1 MRQSSNCPH
10 VHVISENQ
18 SWEICKKHDAQE
30 CHTCHAQPPNLW
42 LCLVGNCNYIGCGE
56 SSSDHSG
63 YHAVEHNHCLTINL
77 TTMRIWCYSCEN
89 EVLDHNSPPLQ
100 ILDRPYQMLDHQD
113 VSTDSSPQRSAFE
126 PEDSESDMDDDTI
139 KPRGLTGLQ
148 NLGNSCYMN
157 AALQALSNCP
167 PLTRFFLDCYGF
179 VRPDRNPMLS
189 RHYLRLISEIWH
201 KKRPSYVV
209 PNGIANGIK
218 SVHPMFKGYTQQDTQ
233 EFLRCFMDQLHEE
246 LKQPMFDMEVVN
258 SVAICS
264 STSNPLLHEST
275 GKSSYINGHERQSSI
290 DSSSSHSDY
299 ETCDSA
305 PCSERG
311 GTPEVNLSGDESSDT
326 SEMTQLSGKK
336 SNFKVVTGG
345 GGGSYNDMD
354 NNENVL
360 NHSTNCKD
368 GADLNVQ
375 IESMTDNK
383 EFVTVSKEM
392 KDTVNLLYK
401 QTSSQNEAGIGT
413 VSEPSDDPA
422 AAQTTAATTNK
433 AFTNSELHDIPSD
446 GETKTK
452 TASTAKVKSEQSHTE
467 NNPKTSKIPTN
478 NRSKRPL
485 IHQSVISDIFDGRL
499 LSSVQCLTC
508 ERISTTKETFQDL
521 SLPIP
526 SKDHLLMLHANQSS
540 NTKGGACG
548 EVNQGWVATI
558 LMWLKSWIMG
568 PTITLQDCLSA
579 FFSADELKGDNMYS
593 CDKCK
598 KLRNGMKYSKVLRLP
613 EILCIH
619 LKRFRHEF
627 YSSKINT
634 YVSFPLEGLNMK
646 PYLHKDCQDEVT
658 SYDLMSV
665 ICHHGTAGGGHYTAY
680 CLNYVNEQW
689 YEFDDQYV
697 TEVDFQQVL
706 SSSAYVLFYR
716 KQNEHMLPMRESAMA
731 LMEEREVSF
740 LRTYMSKQWINRF
753 NTFAEPGPIT
763 NQDFL
768 CSHGGVPPSKIGYVE
783 NLVVLLSQPV
793 WQYLHD
799 RFGGGPAC
807 THLIHCK
814 TCEAQLEKLKIRQNE
829 EIASFVKLHNKFRA
843 EEDPSIIYAIS
854 MAWFKEWENFV
865 RAKTDTPP
873 DAIDNTRIMIRKN
886 GKPVLKSSSD
896 HGQLSREMWQFL
908 HNVYGGGPEL
918 IVRQHPTLATIT
930 GTGGS
935 SGSGTGGGGGGVS
948 GSCPGNA
955 PPISAPP
962 QMTTNTATAMTTT
975 PTVSPAPATTITTTT
990 TTIATTTVPGGGGG
1004 GVSSSSS
1011 STATTAAA
1019 SSSSSS
1025 SVCSL
1030 KATCADTAAITLKAV
1045 AAASSSSSPSS
1056 TTAMLGKRQAEEAGG
1071 GGETR
1076 QQKLQEQQ
1084 QQQQQEAERGEV
1096 GEEEEEEE
1104 VEVEEEGGDVVVL
1117 VPMSDSVSAGTEK
1130 VYKEKQE
1137 KQEQEEDGPEK
1148 EEEEVVEKKEQQQQQ
1163 WGEKKKKKKKK
1174 KETTATA
1181 TTTTTA
1187 AAAVIDTRL

>member
-740 LRTYMSKQWINRF
+740 CFDSGPSLKQTYNAMGSFANRH
-753 NTFAEPGPIT
+753 NSI
-763 NQDFL
+763 
-768 CSHGGVPPSKIGYVE
+768 PS
-783 NLVVLLSQPV
+783 LSSL
-793 WQYLHD
+793 YG
-799 RFGGGPAC
+799 RFSCWNWLDA
-807 THLIHCK
+807 
-814 TCEAQLEKLKIRQNE
+814 
-829 EIASFVKLHNKFRA
+829 
-843 EEDPSIIYAIS
+843 
-854 MAWFKEWENFV
+854 
-865 RAKTDTPP
+865 PP